1 MLVVLGFLDG
11 VESAQFGIG
20 AVFSLIVVYDA
31 FGVRRAV
38 GEQGGVL
45 SRLIELTRTPKAE
58 RESFKIREVLGHTP
72 LEVFAGG
79 LLGWFVSTL
88 LMYNYWPEWARDLLN
103 KMGELEQNVYLGIFV
118 GVWLLGIIVNRYYGR
133 RILRK
138 LPTSKRVQ
146 RIVRNSFIVPAV
158 LGLITLW
165 LQNESIRFFTTKI
178 WILGAV
184 IWLLVIG
191 TTNYFRVI
199 RGSKVALS
207 QEVEHF
213 KKDKKISRKVRIRKK
228 HKRKK

>member
-1 MLVVLGFLDG
+1 
-11 VESAQFGIG
+11 
-20 AVFSLIVVYDA
+20 
-31 FGVRRAV
+31 
-38 GEQGGVL
+38 
-45 SRLIELTRTPKAE
+45 
-58 RESFKIREVLGHTP
+58 
-72 LEVFAGG
+72 
-79 LLGWFVSTL
+79 
-88 LMYNYWPEWARDLLN
+88 
-103 KMGELEQNVYLGIFV
+103 
-118 GVWLLGIIVNRYYGR
+118 
-133 RILRK
+133 
-138 LPTSKRVQ
+138 VQ